1 MPPVG
6 SQFPARDRDATR
18 ISNAPSAP
26 RMISWLVKPYRC
38 SELATRC
45 PFWSYSVK
53 VQNRAA
59 GVTPLTTT
67 SQRPSSGR
75 LRLSVVA
82 ENATPS
88 PVPTGNSPLRAIEAR
103 EYGSTSAVPVLGR
116 AVQAPIVSVPRS
128 VPRVAVIHVAPR
140 PTTVARKSASRVM
153 NISRTGQFLRGAAVA
168 ALPGV
173 AAAKLSGKGT
183 ELDDTG
189 LIGFAGSPAVL
200 AASSSNFSTRTRI
213 SAPRLVRIGGGPGF
227 NSGGFGAAPAAIAA
241 VTTGGG
247 SLVPA

>member
-18 ISNAPSAP
+18 TSNAPSAP

-38 SELATRC
+38 SEFATRC
-45 PFWSYSVK
+45 PFESYSVS

-67 SQRPSSGR
+67 SQRPSSSR
-75 LRLSVVA
+75 LRSSVVA

-128 VPRVAVIHVAPR
+128 VPRVAVIQVAPR
-140 PTTVARKSASRVM
+140 PTTVARASASKVM
-153 NISRTGQFLRGAAVA
+153 KISRTLVLARHGRRRGTRCCRRKTIRECNRVGRHRLDRLHRIARGPGCIVQHLFHLHQDIGAA
-168 ALPGV
+168 LGQDRRR
-173 AAAKLSGKGT
+173 SRF
-183 ELDDTG
+183 DFG
-189 LIGFAGSPAVL
+189 LL
-200 AASSSNFSTRTRI
+200 LR
-213 SAPRLVRIGGGPGF
+213 PRDGGCDRRRRLGGGGR
-227 NSGGFGAAPAAIAA
+227 G
-241 VTTGGG
+241 
-247 SLVPA
+247 